1 MLSLEP
7 IYLEEILTI
16 LKSHLKNCDIFA
28 FGSRVSGTYQK
39 FSDLDIVIK
48 GTDEITPEVIDSLK
62 EAFSLSSIPI
72 SVDIVDYHA
81 VSDQFKSVLDN
92 AEKILL
98 IRL

>member
-48 GTDEITPEVIDSLK
+48 GTDEISPEVIDSLK

-92 AEKILL
+92 AEKTLL

>member
-48 GTDEITPEVIDSLK
+48 GTDEISPEVIDSLK

-81 VSDQFKSVLDN
+81 VSDQFKSILDG
-92 AEKILL
+92 AEKTLL

>member
-48 GTDEITPEVIDSLK
+48 GTDEISPEVINSLK

-92 AEKILL
+92 SEKTLL